1 MTENHLH
8 PSENPALEPIRQAIR
23 STPGYPFGV
32 ASDSFTERYVSGLKE
47 CDTADKLRDFVNAWK
62 SLWTINFRNPG
73 ETSKEEKS
81 LVEGTWDVEAVFAAM
96 SDIREDS
103 TKTKDEMERLMAE
116 SIPHITAAN
125 IAMPRGH
132 LEAHMVAEH
141 FGVPSNVAWIQLAG
155 LVELF

>member
-1 MTENHLH
+1 M
-8 PSENPALEPIRQAIR
+8 
-23 STPGYPFGV
+23 
-32 ASDSFTERYVSGLKE
+32 SGLKE
-47 CDTADKLRDFVNAWK
+47 CNTADKLRDFVNAWK

-103 TKTKDEMERLMAE
+103 TKTKDEMERLMTE

-125 IAMPRGH
+125 VAMPRAH
-132 LEAHMVAEH
+132 LEAYMVAEH

-155 LVELF
+155 LVELL